1 MSRCLMDTNHVSA
14 IWRGEPS
21 LLSKVDVFD
30 GIIYLC
36 TPVVGEL
43 WHMVY
48 YSRRQAENVVELE
61 MLLSLFPILTY
72 DEMSAREYGRIRA
85 EMRQQGITLPPVDT
99 MIAAIARVHDLIV
112 LTSDS
117 DFSRIPHLKV
127 ENWLSSS

>member
-1 MSRCLMDTNHVSA
+1 MMKRGDSRKNALP
-14 IWRGEPS
+14 GEES
-21 LLSKVDVFD
+21 LAQLLQEAAS
-30 GIIYLC
+30 IQC

-48 YSRRQAENVVELE
+48 YSYSRRQAENIVELE
-61 MLLSLFPILTY
+61 MLLSLSPILTD

-117 DFSRIPHLKV
+117 DFSCIPHLKV
-127 ENWLSSS
+127 DNWLNSS